1 MKKVFFICV
10 SILLFMTG
18 CSGSFNEEKA
28 TGLIEKYYH
37 DSENFTEADANE
49 MVKQLELLDKEITP
63 MIQDYKENG
72 TDNLSERNRLASIRY
87 ELSRITECELAKEYP
102 DIAEKSRQIS
112 IEYGKF
118 LNKE

>member
-63 MIQDYKENG
+63 MIQDYTENG

-87 ELSRITECELAKEYP
+87 ELSRITEWELAKEYP